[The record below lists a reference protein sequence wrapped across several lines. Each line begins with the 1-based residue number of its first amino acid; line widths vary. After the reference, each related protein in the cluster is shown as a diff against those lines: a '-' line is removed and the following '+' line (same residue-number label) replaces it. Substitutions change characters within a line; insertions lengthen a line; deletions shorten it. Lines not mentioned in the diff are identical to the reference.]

1 MTKLGIRTILAC
13 LGVAA
18 ALTAM
23 PASAQVLQRPTG
35 VTPVTPALAD
45 ITTQSRAE
53 IARRVAGP
61 NAAIRGTAWVTPMAP
76 TFNNGQLVMTGS
88 VIGGQMSW
96 GREEIWFSE
105 NAWIVLDFRAAASTR
120 YLIICDLSREVVTW
134 SARIAAANGSL
145 SGAGT
150 QDLPVVWEAG
160 KGVIMVPAGAARSV
174 TVGLTSTRPAP
185 HATRS
190 RLRRCEVSTLG

>member
-13 LGVAA
+13 LCAAA
-18 ALTAM
+18 ALAAS
-23 PASAQVLQRPTG
+23 ASAQVLQRPTG
-35 VTPVTPALAD
+35 VTPVTPALAE

-53 IARRVAGP
+53 IARRLAGP
-61 NAAIRGTAWVTPMAP
+61 NAAISGTAWVTPMAP

-96 GREEIWFSE
+96 GRDEIWFSE

-134 SARIAAANGSL
+134 SARIAAPNGSL

-150 QDLPVVWEAG
+150 QDLPVVWESG
-160 KGVIMVPAGAARSV
+160 KGVIMVPAGAARAV

>member
-1 MTKLGIRTILAC
+1 MTKLSIRTALAFLC
-13 LGVAA
+13 AAA
-18 ALTAM
+18 ALTAIS
-23 PASAQVLQRPTG
+23 ASAQVLPRQTG
-35 VTPVTPALAD
+35 VTPVTPTIGD

-53 IARRVAGP
+53 IARRIAGP
-61 NAAIRGTAWVTPMAP
+61 NTAITSTAWVTPMAP
-76 TFNNGQLVMTGS
+76 TFNNGQLVMTAS

-96 GREEIWFSE
+96 GTDEIWFSE
-105 NAWIVLDFRAAASTR
+105 NAWVTLNFRAAASTR
-120 YLIICDLSREVVTW
+120 YLIICDLSRDVVTW
-134 SARIAAANGSL
+134 SARIAATNGSL

-150 QDLPVVWEAG
+150 QDLPVVWESG
-160 KGVIMVPAGAARSV
+160 KGVIMVPAGAARAV

>member
-18 ALTAM
+18 ALTAS
-23 PASAQVLQRPTG
+23 ASAQVLQRPTG
-35 VTPVTPALAD
+35 VTPVTPALAE

-61 NAAIRGTAWVTPMAP
+61 NAAISGTASVTPMAP
-76 TFNNGQLVMTGS
+76 TFNNGQLVMTAS
-88 VIGGQMSW
+88 VMQGQMSW
-96 GREEIWFSE
+96 GRDEISFSE
-105 NAWIVLDFRAAASTR
+105 NAWIALNFRAAASTR

-134 SARIAAANGSL
+134 SARIAAPNGSL

-150 QDLPVVWEAG
+150 QDLPVVWESG

-190 RLRRCEVSTLG
+190 RLRRCEVSQLG